1 MMTLL
6 EAPIIEKK
14 ESWMVTKPRRKAKLR
29 LMEILF
35 AIGVSISLFIGLGT
49 LLALIID
56 VCIDGLPRLNWQFL
70 TSFPSRRPA
79 EAGILAA
86 LGGSIGL
93 ILITIIVSVPI
104 GVGAA
109 IYLEEYSRKNKL
121 TDLIEINIANLAGTP
136 SIIYG
141 LLGLGLFVRFFGLE
155 RSLIS
160 GALTLSLLVLP
171 IIIIAARE
179 SIRRVPQTIREA
191 SFALGATK
199 WQTIRDHVLPM
210 AFPGTL
216 TGIILAVSRAIGE
229 TAPLITMGALTYVA
243 FLPDSLKSPFT
254 ALPIQIFNW
263 VSRPQK
269 GFHENAAAGIVVLL
283 LVTFLLNAFALFLRD
298 RLQKKSGIKSM

>member
-1 MMTLL
+1 MPVAESTNVSKD
-6 EAPIIEKK
+6 PSWIIT
-14 ESWMVTKPRRKAKLR
+14 SPQRRSR
-29 LMEILF
+29 LKFMEFLF
-35 AIGVSISLFIGLGT
+35 VVGVVISLVVGLGT
-49 LLALIID
+49 LLALLID
-56 VCIDGLPRLNWQFL
+56 VFIDGLPRLNWQFL
-70 TSFPSRRPA
+70 TNFPSRKPA

-93 ILITIIVSVPI
+93 ILITIVTSVPI

-109 IYLEEYSRKNKL
+109 IYLEEYSRENKL
-121 TDLIEINIANLAGTP
+121 TNIIEINIANLAGTP

-141 LLGLGLFVRFFGLE
+141 LLGLGLFVRFFRLE
-155 RSLIS
+155 RSLLA
-160 GALTLSLLVLP
+160 GALTLSLLILP

-191 SFALGATK
+191 SLALGATK

-243 FLPDSLKSPFT
+243 FLPDSLLSPFT

-263 VSRPQK
+263 ISRPQK
-269 GFHENAAAGIVVLL
+269 GFHDNAAAGIVVLL
-283 LVTFLLNAFALFLRD
+283 VVTFLLNAFALYMRD
-298 RLQKKSGIKSM
+298 HLQKKSGIKSL

>member
-1 MMTLL
+1 MTIAAK
-6 EAPIIEKK
+6 ETSRWII
-14 ESWMVTKPRRKAKLR
+14 TKPKRKHKLQ
-29 LMEILF
+29 LMEALF
-35 AIGVSISLFIGLGT
+35 AAGVVISLLVGLGT

-56 VCIDGLPRLNWQFL
+56 VLMDGLPRLNWQFL
-70 TSFPSRRPA
+70 TSFPSRKPA

-93 ILITIIVSVPI
+93 IVITILVAVPI

-109 IYLEEYSRKNKL
+109 IFLEEYSRKNFL
-121 TDLIEINIANLAGTP
+121 SDLIEINIANLAGTP

-155 RSLIS
+155 RSLLA
-160 GALTLSLLVLP
+160 GALTLALLVLP
-171 IIIIAARE
+171 VIIIAARE

-216 TGIILAVSRAIGE
+216 TGIILAISRALGE

-243 FLPDSLKSPFT
+243 FLPDGLMSPFT

-263 VSRPQK
+263 ISRPQK
-269 GFHENAAAGIVVLL
+269 GFHENAAAGIIVLL
-283 LVTFLLNAFALFLRD
+283 LVTLLLNAFALFLRD
-298 RLQKKSGIKSM
+298 RLQKNSGVKSM